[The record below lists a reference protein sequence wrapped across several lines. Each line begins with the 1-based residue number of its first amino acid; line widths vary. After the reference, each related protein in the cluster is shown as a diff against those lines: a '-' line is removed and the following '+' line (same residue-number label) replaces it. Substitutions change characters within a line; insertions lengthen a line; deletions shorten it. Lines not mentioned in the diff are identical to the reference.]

1 MKKRFINA
9 MFIFHAFQIVM
20 IILENKTYGISRLFS
35 DSSQGKLC
43 KQDFSRFESVDIQLL
58 IEKQLRESLSEIF
71 LNDLLLLWNL

>member
-1 MKKRFINA
+1 MFTSKNSTKNKKR
-9 MFIFHAFQIVM
+9 M
-20 IILENKTYGISRLFS
+20 NKGISRLFS